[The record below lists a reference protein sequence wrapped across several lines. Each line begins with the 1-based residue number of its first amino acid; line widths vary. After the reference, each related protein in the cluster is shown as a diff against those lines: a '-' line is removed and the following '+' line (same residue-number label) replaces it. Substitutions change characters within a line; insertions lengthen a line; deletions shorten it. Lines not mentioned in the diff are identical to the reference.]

1 MIDWSVD
8 IEDYIWATGPQPQP
22 EKQTEAVVRDLGR
35 GGTLFV
41 AHYLCVVHSHTYLL
55 LEVLLTL

>member
-41 AHYLCVVHSHTYLL
+41 AHYLCVVRSHT
-55 LEVLLTL
+55 